1 MTFAVRISHYVLV
14 HNVNKSF
21 PYELFYFTLIISVK
35 FVVLANRNDKKKYF
49 LIMFMRRDSHYF
61 ILFTIL
67 SVEEAKK
74 RKRIHNM
81 RIYNLYVNTFKTNIH
96 EKELIDDE

>member
-1 MTFAVRISHYVLV
+1 
-14 HNVNKSF
+14 
-21 PYELFYFTLIISVK
+21 
-35 FVVLANRNDKKKYF
+35 
-49 LIMFMRRDSHYF
+49 MRHDSHYF
-61 ILFTIL
+61 ISFTIL